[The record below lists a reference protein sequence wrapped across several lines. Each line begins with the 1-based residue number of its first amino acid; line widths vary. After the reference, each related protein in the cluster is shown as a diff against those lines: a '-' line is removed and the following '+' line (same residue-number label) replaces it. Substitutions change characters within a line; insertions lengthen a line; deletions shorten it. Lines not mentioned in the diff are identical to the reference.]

1 MATASLRVLLVHPA
15 SDLPADIQSVL
26 RRHQRIAKLESAYD
40 LKDVPGL
47 IRSER
52 YDVVVLDD
60 DDPAVDAALPG
71 LLKRFFPHVR
81 IALLTRMA
89 DPTSLSGAASD
100 ASPILLRKNCS
111 AEEFLECING
121 LLDPADARPSQPVEV
136 PVPETAGA
144 GDSIR
149 GRARLSKRENEVFG
163 LLLNGLSDKDIAA
176 RLGLSMQT
184 IRQHHKSLKRKLA
197 IAGLL
202 DTLG

>member
-1 MATASLRVLLVHPA
+1 MAAASLRVLLVHPA

-26 RRHQRIAKLESAYD
+26 RRHQRIAKLESAHD

-71 LLKRFFPHVR
+71 QLKRIFPHVR

-89 DPTSLSGAASD
+89 DPPPLARAGSD
-100 ASPILLRKNCS
+100 AVPILLRKDGS
-111 AEEFLECING
+111 VEEFRESINR
-121 LLDPADARPSQPVEV
+121 LLDPADAWPSPPAAV
-136 PVPETAGA
+136 PVPDAAGA

-149 GRARLSKRENEVFG
+149 GRAHLSKRESEVYA